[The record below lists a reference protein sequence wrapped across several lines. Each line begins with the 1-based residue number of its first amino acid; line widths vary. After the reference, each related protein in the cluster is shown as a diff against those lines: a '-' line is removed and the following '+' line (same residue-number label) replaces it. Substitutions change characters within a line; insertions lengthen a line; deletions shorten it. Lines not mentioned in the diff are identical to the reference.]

1 MKTQHLS
8 VKPDS
13 LLLVRKV
20 LSLVMVVLL
29 LLQAGPLFAYQVD
42 HDQSSKDQLAQKI
55 VEIEKLHKKGA
66 EFQGQGAFDEAFK
79 AYQEAEGKREL
90 LFTEITEL
98 DALHKNILLEG
109 AIKGDF
115 NRGVAFTV
123 LMNLEKA
130 EAYLKKGIEKYKLY
144 HRDFGFSKPER
155 LARLHYQLG
164 KVYTNSKGLEEA
176 RTQFQLAKHYF
187 SHDRN
192 VARRHISNLENAIS
206 NLFLKWEEPESLYI
220 HSLAQY
226 KLLRKSN
233 NPILK
238 ASPAINL
245 GVSMEMMDKLDSAE
259 LYFLEALESY
269 RIDSIRYAN
278 KIEVIYHNMSFVYS
292 KKNMFRKALE
302 MEKKAI
308 EISDRRKNSLA
319 KKSLQSKYYNNQGLL
334 YYDWE
339 KYHESINS
347 YNDAIH
353 LNSLAED
360 PLQLEQHLAGIGT
373 SVSPIILNKIGM
385 LNSLGYQAKSF
396 AGLQQYQE
404 AQSAFTLAINYL
416 NKIRREYNDTES
428 KLKLTEIAKVIFEGA
443 IALHLDPVVNEPEKA
458 FAYAEQSKAFTLLE
472 GIKHSKAMR
481 IAKVPEELLEREY
494 ELRGEIARLER
505 KYLAAEEP
513 EEKTEHLQAIR
524 QHKEELTGLL
534 NRLQR
539 NKEYRKLMSFEA
551 PSRRQLQRKALDVGQ
566 TLVEYF
572 VGEEKTY
579 VFVLPKKGKLKVL
592 QLDLDSKGL
601 NQQVDEFWSSIYHY
615 GCDEDVLRR
624 EAPELLVMGEEARKK
639 RLQERY
645 LTLGQSLYTQLFQP
659 IVDLGVG
666 TRFVIVP
673 DEGLSYLPF
682 DALLMGEPEI
692 DNFSFYPYLG
702 RAFTLSYAYSGN
714 LLLEVQQGRGTKA
727 KKILAMAPSFSS
739 RQLAMNKSALS
750 RLTNNVT
757 EINAICDIFSNQC
770 APLKGMAANLEAFRN
785 LVEQNAYRIIHL
797 STHGKAND
805 KNPNQSWISFTQNR
819 EQLDETQLL
828 YASDLYA
835 LPIQADLVVLSACE
849 TNKGRLRRGEGI
861 MSFARGF
868 SAAGVKSVLSTFW
881 VIGED
886 PSLLV
891 MKDFYEQLNNGAAK
905 DEALQK
911 ARLGLME
918 NSDFSHPFYWSAFV
932 PIGQMAE
939 VEAGGSGRWLVGVL
953 LLLLAF
959 WIFRHLKSRSLL
971 MSEN

>member
-1 MKTQHLS
+1 MRSNFIQVLVMFISVGTCTAGNQYIALNQEISRADSFHREGVQFQIGKDFKTAVDHYAKAQEIREPLIERVGDFKEELRNQILLGSIKSLHNLS
-8 VKPDS
+8 VAYYYLDDHVSAEHFSESCIDNQLKF
-13 LLLVRKV
+13 RKNFD
-20 LSLVMVVLL
+20 LFI
-29 LLQAGPLFAYQVD
+29 PLRLGRAYC
-42 HDQSSKDQLAQKI
+42 
-55 VEIEKLHKKGA
+55 
-66 EFQGQGAFDEAFK
+66 
-79 AYQEAEGKREL
+79 
-90 LFTEITEL
+90 
-98 DALHKNILLEG
+98 
-109 AIKGDF
+109 
-115 NRGVAFTV
+115 
-123 LMNLEKA
+123 
-130 EAYLKKGIEKYKLY
+130 
-144 HRDFGFSKPER
+144 
-155 LARLHYQLG
+155 
-164 KVYTNSKGLEEA
+164 
-176 RTQFQLAKHYF
+176 QLAKIYQ
-187 SHDRN
+187 DRKGFDETYTQLQLGRYYLN
-192 VARRHISNLENAIS
+192 MVQPLPVRDLRLLENTLS
-206 NLFLKWEEPESLYI
+206 NLFLLWEEADSLI
-220 HSLAQY
+220 LHSQSQLKIGTDTDKQPVTA
-226 KLLRKSN
+226 LL
-233 NPILK
+233 
-238 ASPAINL
+238 NL
-245 GVSMEMMDKLDSAE
+245 GIGYELNDNLDKSTNFYNRA
-259 LYFLEALESY
+259 LEALLPDSANNAALIARIYCNKTYVAVKQSKWEDAFTCIDHSLRINASFEESVGVLKDRSELLMTKAY
-269 RIDSIRYAN
+269 
-278 KIEVIYHNMSFVYS
+278 VF
-292 KKNMFRKALE
+292 FRKGDYAE
-302 MEKKAI
+302 AI
-308 EISDRRKNSLA
+308 RFYDAAIILI
-319 KKSLQSKYYNNQGLL
+319 KS
-334 YYDWE
+334 
-339 KYHESINS
+339 
-347 YNDAIH
+347 
-353 LNSLAED
+353 
-360 PLQLEQHLAGIGT
+360 T
-373 SVSPIILNKIGM
+373 SVDHIVEQNQEVQGQWIPPVDKTL
-385 LNSLGYQAKSF
+385 LLFSLGYKAKAMAMVKQFS
-396 AGLQQYQE
+396 Q

-416 NKIRREYNDTES
+416 NKIRREYKDTES

-443 IALHLDPVVNEPEKA
+443 IALHLDPAVNEPEKA

-481 IAKVPEELLEREY
+481 IAKVPEELLEQEY

-505 KYLAAEEP
+505 KYLAAEAP
-513 EEKTEHLQAIR
+513 EEKTEHLQTIR
-524 QHKEELTGLL
+524 KHKEELTGLM

-551 PSRRQLQRKALDVGQ
+551 PSSRQLQRKALGVGQ

-579 VFVLPKKGKLKVL
+579 VFVLPKKGRLQVV
-592 QLDLDSKGL
+592 QLDLDSKEL

-615 GCDEDVLRR
+615 GCDEEVLRQ
-624 EAPELLVMGEEARKK
+624 EAPALLAMGEEERKE

-659 IVDLGVG
+659 IVDLGMG

-682 DALLMGEPEI
+682 DALLVGAPEI

-702 RAFTLSYAYSGN
+702 REFTLSYAYSGN
-714 LLLEVQQGRGTKA
+714 LLLEVQQGRGSKA

-770 APLKGMAANLEAFRN
+770 APLEGMAANLDAFRK
-785 LVEQNAYRIIHL
+785 LVAQNAYRIIHL

-819 EQLDETQLL
+819 EQLDESQLL

-891 MKDFYEQLNNGAAK
+891 MKDFYEQLNEGVAK

-932 PIGQMAE
+932 PIGQMSE
-939 VEAGGSGRWLVGVL
+939 VEAGGSGRWLLLVL
-953 LLLLAF
+953 LGLLLVF
-959 WIFRHLKSRSLL
+959 GFSKTTSRS
-971 MSEN
+971 S